1 MVAECSGSR
10 IRLVAAQPDAG
21 FAVEVGSRGP
31 GEVEVSFHG
40 RGDEERETQVKGV
53 CVGGTPRFSAESER
67 DG

>member
-10 IRLVAAQPDAG
+10 IGLVAAQPDAG

-40 RGDEERETQVKGV
+40 SGDDGRETQVKGA